1 MPHKQLHFSHN
12 YKDFAKEIISSFP
25 TYPNNCLDHLKYIYV
40 YTTDKD
46 LFSLQIIHITF
57 GFDDEFEDQLSK
69 SVQRFGDFM
78 TREYDSNRYMG
89 D

>member
-1 MPHKQLHFSHN
+1 MFALHPHNAATIPASNMIAL
-12 YKDFAKEIISSFP
+12 
-25 TYPNNCLDHLKYIYV
+25 
-40 YTTDKD
+40 
-46 LFSLQIIHITF
+46 ITF